1 MATLAISR
9 ARCRGASALWAAVVA
24 LAASAGCTHIPP
36 GRYAIDSVEIEGTGK
51 VEAAEVEDKI
61 ATAASPRFLGL
72 FRGMV
77 LEYELF
83 DPYILE
89 RDLARIERL
98 YRARG
103 FYEAHARAGRVEK
116 IDESHVRVTVAVE
129 EGPAVK
135 VRAINVQG
143 ITTLPI
149 DDAAAA
155 VRAVRRRLRIG
166 RDFDEERYETAQ
178 DELLHAFTDRGYA
191 FAKVEGRVEVDLARH
206 AADVFFDVKP
216 GQQAR
221 LGSLSITGL
230 GSLPEPPVR
239 RALDLAE
246 GDVYSA
252 AKLAAAKRAV
262 LALGVF
268 AEAEVEPDLSRPDS
282 PIVPVKVV
290 VTPSELRTVKVGG
303 GIELDVIRTGA
314 HGLAGWEDR
323 NFLGGMR
330 RFNIDVRPGIVLYPT
345 RVPRFEPP
353 QEVLFEGRARAEMR
367 QPGVIEART
376 GGTVRAEI
384 NVYPVLVFTD
394 ADAADAPTSNFIPGY
409 LDLSASYALDRSFGP
424 FYANLSYNFQNSF
437 PFSYGDD
444 LQNFRKVVLSY
455 LDLKTTL
462 DFRNDPIRPRS
473 GIFVSNDF
481 QVAGLPVTPN
491 FRGPGVLFA
500 EDLRLQPEVRGYI
513 PLSRRWTLA
522 LRASTGFLLPFAS
535 SYGGSLDPTVS
546 PNTDDIQLVFFRGF
560 FSGGPNSNRGYP
572 YRGVGP
578 KGNVSQFLPGVTDL
592 FFPTGGATLWEASV
606 EVRFPI
612 SGDLGGVAFCDASD
626 VSRYRFDIR
635 LLYPHISCGSG
646 IRYDTPVGAIGLD
659 LGFPIPGAQ
668 SFHPDATPADKVP
681 RNTFAIS
688 IGMESR

>member
-1 MATLAISR
+1 
-9 ARCRGASALWAAVVA
+9 
-24 LAASAGCTHIPP
+24 
-36 GRYAIDSVEIEGTGK
+36 
-51 VEAAEVEDKI
+51 
-61 ATAASPRFLGL
+61 
-72 FRGMV
+72 
-77 LEYELF
+77 
-83 DPYILE
+83 
-89 RDLARIERL
+89 
-98 YRARG
+98 
-103 FYEAHARAGRVEK
+103 
-116 IDESHVRVTVAVE
+116 
-129 EGPAVK
+129 
-135 VRAINVQG
+135 
-143 ITTLPI
+143 
-149 DDAAAA
+149 
-155 VRAVRRRLRIG
+155 
-166 RDFDEERYETAQ
+166 
-178 DELLHAFTDRGYA
+178 
-191 FAKVEGRVEVDLARH
+191 
-206 AADVFFDVKP
+206 
-216 GQQAR
+216 
-221 LGSLSITGL
+221 
-230 GSLPEPPVR
+230 
-239 RALDLAE
+239 
-246 GDVYSA
+246 
-252 AKLAAAKRAV
+252 
-262 LALGVF
+262 
-268 AEAEVEPDLSRPDS
+268 
-282 PIVPVKVV
+282 
-290 VTPSELRTVKVGG
+290 
-303 GIELDVIRTGA
+303 VIRTGA
-314 HGLAGWEDR
+314 HALAGWEDR

-353 QEVLFEGRARAEMR
+353 REVLFEGRVRAEMR

-376 GGTVRAEI
+376 GGTVRAEL

-394 ADAADAPTSNFIPGY
+394 AHASTSNFIPGY
-409 LDLSASYALDRSFGP
+409 LDLNASYALDRSFGP

-522 LRASTGFLLPFAS
+522 LRASTGFLLPIAQ
-535 SYGGSLDPTVS
+535 SYGGSLGPTVF

-592 FFPTGGATLWEASV
+592 FPTGGATLWEASI

-646 IRYDTPVGAIGLD
+646 IRYDTPVGAIGVD

-681 RNTFAIS
+681 VNAFAIS